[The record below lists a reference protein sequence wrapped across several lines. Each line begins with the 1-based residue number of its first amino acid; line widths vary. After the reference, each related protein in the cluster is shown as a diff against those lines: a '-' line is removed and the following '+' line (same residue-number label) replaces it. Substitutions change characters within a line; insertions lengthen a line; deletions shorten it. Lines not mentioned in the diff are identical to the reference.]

1 METSAAHGAPIP
13 PVPPMI
19 ANDLRFTT
27 WFDRATPDVPEDLAP
42 YLKGNHVYATKQVPS
57 VLALR
62 GTRNVTLKAKADV
75 AVRNGIALQYYSL
88 GPKGGKTHSL
98 VPDLTTGLMQHDVKI
113 FDSELREHV
122 IEKSWKEEL
131 PPPSDSKFVP
141 KPNCGYRPIYEDPFA
156 IIAARTFVSLSG
168 KEPPETIVWPG
179 DGIRLS
185 DKIPPY
191 CLDPDIAGR
200 TLKNTCRFFE
210 IPQAAQKMHLLLEH
224 TFWGRKLRDLCS
236 IRYDQSDGTKA
247 QKKER
252 AATVRS
258 WASGLVQRLNHFLQG
273 LGDPLWSV
281 KSRKSIYVDQKPRST
296 QHRAKRLIELLK
308 TVDGIFV
315 QRYMSVPE
323 ERWTWHRYDLFTL
336 KNLSALIGDEFF
348 DGEVAVGYH
357 QVTTRYSQLKKLRK
371 SFKDLSN
378 REQLVSFLSDK
389 EQVQSSVPRWLNDW
403 LPVWRYTRSFEK
415 PFALAQVD
423 GLLSQTRAAGTPP
436 DIVKMQSKRK
446 FISTVSEKPSDLT
459 DTDKA
464 LIRAALAKF
473 DETVDPSIFTGLDT
487 KARVTL
493 TISSCWEKTQE
504 EGGTIQAISEI
515 VHMGAI
521 GKKVPKRDLFSGSVV
536 GEVEYSS
543 EDTGTYIFWAC
554 LDEVLKASPDEI
566 NMAALVMVSEPGKAR
581 TVTKATAALKI
592 VLDVVNKICSWPL
605 TKIES
610 SSSGMARASHAWNSF
625 KKSFTSSGKDIS
637 FDPLREEV
645 VTGPSGER
653 IKTTTYRDVFMSST
667 DYENATDAMHHGVA
681 SMISR
686 YWMKRCGIPP
696 ILQMIVQRTCYRPRP
711 IVFEARGPMAAYG
724 EPWDKESPF
733 SNPHYIML
741 RKGVLMGDPLTK
753 PVLHLVNILVRTVGM
768 HYSDPSFQEKIF
780 GFSGTTVSKVVK
792 SMLQS
797 GVPNPVLQMFGSPS
811 TSEKS
816 EPSEKMGPLAAL
828 LEEYPVDPTIV
839 DPVVS
844 LPEST
849 SHNVH
854 QVDGQRVVEIN
865 PTLTWDWLA
874 GPGQQKLAVQTDPS
888 AVVQPALTRTLS
900 FKSSAV
906 RAALGE
912 DEHRHQMAIAFGKQ
926 RLEEKRLKE
935 IFRDI
940 RFIPLPPAIPQ
951 NVGYR
956 EYRARATADGRRASA
971 SAIRHAQHDGETVSC
986 TNGLLRLF
994 GIMPW

>member
-1 METSAAHGAPIP
+1 METSAVHGTPVP

-27 WFDRATPDVPEDLAP
+27 YFDRETPAVAEDLAP
-42 YLKGNHVYATKQVPS
+42 YLEGSHVYATKQVPS

-62 GTRNVTLKAKADV
+62 GTRNSTLKARADV
-75 AVRNGIALQYYSL
+75 AVRNGVALQYYSL
-88 GPKGGKTHSL
+88 GPEKGKTHSL
-98 VPDLTTGLMQHDVKI
+98 VPDLTTGLMRHDVMI
-113 FDSELREHV
+113 FDKELREHV
-122 IEKSWKEEL
+122 VEKSWKEEL

-141 KPNCGYRPIYEDPFA
+141 KPKCGYRPIYEDPFA
-156 IIAARTFVSLSG
+156 IIAARTYISLTG
-168 KEPPETIVWPG
+168 RDPPETIVWPG
-179 DGIRLS
+179 DGLRLS

-191 CLDPDIAGR
+191 CLDKGIAGR
-200 TLKNTCRFFE
+200 EIKNTCRFFE
-210 IPQAAQKMHLLLEH
+210 IPQVAQKMHLLLEH
-224 TFWGRKLRDLCS
+224 TYWGRKLRDLCS
-236 IRYDQSDGTKA
+236 IRSDESAGTKT
-247 QKKER
+247 QRKER
-252 AATVRS
+252 ASTVRS

-281 KSRKSIYVDQKPRST
+281 KSRKSIYLDQNPRSA

-323 ERWTWHRYDLFTL
+323 ERWTWHKYDLFTL
-336 KNLSALIGDEFF
+336 KNLSALIGDEFL
-348 DGEVAVGYH
+348 DGEVAVEYH
-357 QVTTRYSQLKKLRK
+357 QITTRYSQLKKLRK
-371 SFKDLSN
+371 TFKDLSN
-378 REQLVSFLSDK
+378 RDQLNSFLSDK
-389 EQVQSSVPRWLNDW
+389 EQIISTVPRWLNDW
-403 LPVWRYTRSFEK
+403 LPIWRYTRSFEK

-464 LIRAALAKF
+464 LIRAALSKF
-473 DETVDPSIFTGLDT
+473 DETLNPDVFTGLDT

-515 VHMGAI
+515 VHLGAI
-521 GKKVPKRDLFSGSVV
+521 GKKVPKRDLFSGNIV
-536 GEVEYSS
+536 GEVGYNS

-554 LDEVLKASPDEI
+554 LDEVLRASPDEI

-581 TVTKATAALKI
+581 TVTKATAALKV

-610 SSSGMARASHAWNSF
+610 SSSGMAKASHAWNSF
-625 KKSFTSSGKDIS
+625 KKSFTTSGKDIS
-637 FDPLREEV
+637 FDPLREEIA
-645 VTGPSGER
+645 TGPSGER

-667 DYENATDAMHHGVA
+667 DYENATDAMNHEVA

-711 IVFEARGPMAAYG
+711 IVFEARGPMASYG
-724 EPWDKESPF
+724 EPWGKESPF
-733 SNPHYIML
+733 SNPHYVML

-768 HYSDPSFQEKIF
+768 FYSEPSFQERIF
-780 GFSGTTVSKVVK
+780 GYSGTIVSKEIL

-797 GVPNPVLQMFGSPS
+797 GPQGPISKLFESS
-811 TSEKS
+811 SSEKDGKI
-816 EPSEKMGPLAAL
+816 PQRGIGPLAAL
-828 LEEYPVDPTIV
+828 LEEFPIDPTIV
-839 DPVVS
+839 DPVME

-849 SHNVH
+849 SHNVL
-854 QVDGQRVVEIN
+854 QVEGHRVVEID
-865 PTLTWDWLA
+865 PKLTWDWLMKPDRKTLSDQ
-874 GPGQQKLAVQTDPS
+874 GNSST
-888 AVVQPALTRTLS
+888 VVSPVHTRTLS
-900 FKSSAV
+900 FKNSAI
-906 RAALGE
+906 RATLGAAEQRQQVADAL
-912 DEHRHQMAIAFGKQ
+912 RKR
-926 RLEEKRLKE
+926 RLEEEQIKE
-935 IFRDI
+935 IIRDI
-940 RFIPLPPAIPQ
+940 RVIPLPPAVPH
-951 NVGYR
+951 NMGYR
-956 EYRARATADGRRASA
+956 EYRTRATADGRRASA
-971 SAIRHAQHDGETVSC
+971 SATRHARHDGETVSC
-986 TNGLLRLF
+986 TKGVLRLF
-994 GIMPW
+994 GIMP